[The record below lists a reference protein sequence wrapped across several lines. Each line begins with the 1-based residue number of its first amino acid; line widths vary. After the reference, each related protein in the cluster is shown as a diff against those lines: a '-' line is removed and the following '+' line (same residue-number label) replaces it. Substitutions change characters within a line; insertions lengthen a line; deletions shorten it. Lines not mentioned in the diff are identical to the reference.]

1 MKAILTF
8 LFLLILPQITFA
20 ETSIQL
26 SEKSSIRLETCMPG
40 DAIYSAFGHSGIRVV
55 DSLNRIDVVFNY
67 GAFNSTIN
75 QFYVDFLKG
84 KPTFFLVIVPTQ
96 EFLQEY
102 KEESRGVV
110 ETALI
115 LDIQQ
120 RQKIFD
126 YLMWNAQ
133 PENYAYQYDFV
144 FDNCATRIRDVFEIN
159 LGSAFSFNFQDSFCH
174 ASSSFKSMLY
184 SKLGNHP
191 LVELGFSLIL
201 GIEMDKMASCKEQLF
216 LPENLL
222 IAFQHATN
230 NGQKIVEK
238 KIEILPSKI
247 QTQKQSFNYLFVLV
261 VAICIL
267 LLSSLYFK
275 SRRLHYFIAIVL
287 LLVFGLLGAFLLA
300 MWLMTD
306 NTSTFKNYNLLWAM
320 PTNVLVAILLLLGK
334 SRLTVKYIQWYGL
347 YLLLLLIVYP
357 FIPQTLHFLVYII
370 MFSSGVYFYCISK
383 TLTYQ
388 GNTPLS

>member
-26 SEKSSIRLETCMPG
+26 SAKSSIRLETCMPG
-40 DAIYSAFGHSGIRVV
+40 EAIYSAFGHSGIRVV
-55 DSLNRIDVVFNY
+55 DSVNSIDVVFNY

-75 QFYVDFLKG
+75 QFYIDFLKG

-102 KEESRGVV
+102 NEEGRGVV
-110 ETALI
+110 ESVLK

-133 PENYAYQYDFV
+133 QENYAYQYDFI
-144 FDNCATRIRDVFEIN
+144 FDNCATRIRDVFEKS
-159 LGSAFSFNFQDSFCH
+159 LGSAFSFNFQDSNFH
-174 ASSSFKSMLY
+174 TSTSFKSMLY

-201 GIEMDKMASCKEQLF
+201 GVDMDKIAASREQLF

-222 IAFQHATN
+222 NAFHHATN
-230 NGQKIVEK
+230 NGQKIVAE
-238 KIEILPSKI
+238 KIEILPSK
-247 QTQKQSFNYLFVLV
+247 TQVQKASFNYLFVVV
-261 VAICIL
+261 VAICML
-267 LLSSLYFK
+267 LLISLYFK
-275 SRRLHYFIAIVL
+275 SRKLHYFIAIVL
-287 LLVFGLLGAFLLA
+287 LLVLGLLGTFLLA

>member
-1 MKAILTF
+1 
-8 LFLLILPQITFA
+8 
-20 ETSIQL
+20 
-26 SEKSSIRLETCMPG
+26 
-40 DAIYSAFGHSGIRVV
+40 
-55 DSLNRIDVVFNY
+55 
-67 GAFNSTIN
+67 
-75 QFYVDFLKG
+75 
-84 KPTFFLVIVPTQ
+84 
-96 EFLQEY
+96 
-102 KEESRGVV
+102 
-110 ETALI
+110 
-115 LDIQQ
+115 
-120 RQKIFD
+120 
-126 YLMWNAQ
+126 
-133 PENYAYQYDFV
+133 
-144 FDNCATRIRDVFEIN
+144 
-159 LGSAFSFNFQDSFCH
+159 
-174 ASSSFKSMLY
+174 MLY

-267 LLSSLYFK
+267 LLISLYFK

>member
-1 MKAILTF
+1 
-8 LFLLILPQITFA
+8 
-20 ETSIQL
+20 
-26 SEKSSIRLETCMPG
+26 
-40 DAIYSAFGHSGIRVV
+40 
-55 DSLNRIDVVFNY
+55 
-67 GAFNSTIN
+67 
-75 QFYVDFLKG
+75 
-84 KPTFFLVIVPTQ
+84 
-96 EFLQEY
+96 
-102 KEESRGVV
+102 
-110 ETALI
+110 
-115 LDIQQ
+115 
-120 RQKIFD
+120 
-126 YLMWNAQ
+126 MWNAQ

-267 LLSSLYFK
+267 LLISLYFK